1 MQESEARKTSVAAG
15 VWTTTP
21 ACKTNAAAAAAPAAQ
36 ASVEGVAK
44 VQEPG
49 KHPAKLAQRPNS
61 QTGSQAKPIAAA
73 QPPNSAKLQ
82 GSPGDKVPG
91 QSSQKSAQKPS
102 PQTASMPA
110 NAPAAGQG
118 PKIIEVPPMAN
129 TARPR
134 KRHYGILVSF
144 CLTVLLPTFL
154 AGYYMYAVAVDQYES
169 RLGFVV
175 RTEESQ
181 SALDVLSGFTGISGA
196 SSSDTDILYAFIQ
209 SQEMVRRIDAHMDLR
224 SLFSKPEFDPIFALH
239 ADASLEELT
248 EFWSRMVRVYYDGA
262 TGLIEVRT
270 HAFSAGAAQELARRI
285 YDEASDMINA
295 LSDVAR
301 KDATRYAEEER
312 DKAIERLIAA
322 RQAMTGFRVR
332 TQIVDPRADVEG
344 QMGLLSNLQSQLA
357 EVLIEQDLMLQTS
370 NSGDPRLAQLQLRI
384 DVIEDRIAAERRK
397 LGVGGQDSATD
408 QEGGF
413 ASLLG
418 EYERLLVDQ
427 EFAEAAYVSALSAYD
442 AALSE
447 AQRKSR
453 YLAIYLRPITA
464 ETSTLPNR
472 PLLTGLI
479 GGFVLILWFV
489 GVLIYYSFRDRR

>member
-1 MQESEARKTSVAAG
+1 MQQSETKKTPAPAG
-15 VWTTTP
+15 AQTTTP
-21 ACKTNAAAAAAPAAQ
+21 DLKAQ
-36 ASVEGVAK
+36 AARGGA
-44 VQEPG
+44 QG
-49 KHPAKLAQRPNS
+49 K
-61 QTGSQAKPIAAA
+61 GSG
-73 QPPNSAKLQ
+73 QP
-82 GSPGDKVPG
+82 
-91 QSSQKSAQKPS
+91 AQKPA
-102 PQTASMPA
+102 PQPA
-110 NAPAAGQG
+110 NKPAPGPAVAQGAGQG
-118 PKIIEVPPMAN
+118 PKPGQAANPKVIQVPPMAN

-134 KRHYGILVSF
+134 KRHYGILASF
-144 CLTVLLPTFL
+144 FLAVLLPTCL

-209 SQEMVRRIDAHMDLR
+209 SQEMVRRIDAQMDLR
-224 SLFSKPEFDPIFALH
+224 ALFSKPEFDPVFALH

-248 EFWSRMVRVYYDGA
+248 EYWSRMVRVYYDGA

-270 HAFSAGAAQELARRI
+270 HAFSADAAQELARRI

-301 KDATRYAEEER
+301 EDATRYAEEER

-344 QMGLLSNLQSQLA
+344 QMGLLTNLQAQLA
-357 EVLIEQDLMLQTS
+357 EVLIEQDLMLQTAS
-370 NSGDPRLAQLQLRI
+370 SGDPRLAQLQLRI
-384 DVIEDRIAAERRK
+384 EVIEARIAAERGK
-397 LGVGGQDSATD
+397 LGVGDQNVVAD
-408 QEGGF
+408 QEGGY
-413 ASLLG
+413 ASLFG

-453 YLAIYLRPITA
+453 YLAIYLQPTTA
-464 ETSTLPNR
+464 ETSTVPNR
-472 PLLTGLI
+472 ALLTGLI